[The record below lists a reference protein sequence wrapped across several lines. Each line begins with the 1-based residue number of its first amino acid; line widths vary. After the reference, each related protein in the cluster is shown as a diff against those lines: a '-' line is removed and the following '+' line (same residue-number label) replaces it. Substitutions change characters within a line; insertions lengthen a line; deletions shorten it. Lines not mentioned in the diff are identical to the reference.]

1 LIGAGGSQG
10 NRVLGN
16 LVGTTAS
23 GTGPLGNDEVGVGI
37 LDASTTNNGI
47 GDGTAAGSNTVA
59 FNGADGGAGIVVID
73 GGGTRSNPI
82 SRNSVFSNVG
92 LGIDLALDGPT
103 ANDPGDSDTGANNLQ
118 NKPVIT
124 SAKTVSGK
132 TTISGKLGSNPNRTF
147 KVEFFSNPEGTDEGK
162 TFVGQKSVT
171 TDGSGSANFS
181 FSPAS
186 KVALG
191 QNITA
196 RATDPAGNTS
206 EISAPKPVASS

>member
-1 LIGAGGSQG
+1 MGLGAQG

-23 GTGPLGNDEVGVGI
+23 GTVPLGNEEGGVALFSGT
-37 LDASTTNNGI
+37 ATNNSI

-59 FNGADGGAGIVVID
+59 FNGFAGGIVVVD
-73 GGGTRSNPI
+73 GDQTRNPI

-92 LGIDLALDGPT
+92 PGIDLGLDGPT
-103 ANDPGDSDTGANNLQ
+103 TNDPGDPDAGANNLQ

-124 SAKTVSGK
+124 SAKNASGR
-132 TTISGKLGSNPNRTF
+132 TTISGKLNSNPNRTF
-147 KVEFFSNPEGTDEGK
+147 KVEFSSNPAGTDEGK
-162 TFVGQKSVT
+162 TFVGQKVLT
-171 TDGSGSANFS
+171 TDGSGRATLS

-186 KVALG
+186 KAALG

-196 RATDPAGNTS
+196 TATDPAGNTS
-206 EISAPKPVASS
+206 EFSVPKPVASS